1 MFFNLESIVNCFQVI
16 QEGEGEL
23 VVARRPSGKN
33 QNTYAAENF
42 LPCEYC
48 LGFYMKDT
56 LWLHINSCLL
66 KPKEKQ
72 PSANYVR
79 DAKVML
85 TPFLPDVT
93 EEDAQLESFFNGM
106 KETTANPGI
115 PCICKNDL
123 LIKEFSK
130 SMLLRLGE
138 KSEQRIKDIDNVRT
152 KVRTVGRLLKEL
164 NETKEAALPL
174 SDYITGRNFGLVTNA
189 TKSLALKSDS
199 PQVALTL
206 GHYIKHVALLK
217 ISVGIQEDNSDYI
230 KEGRNFQELY
240 QCHWN
245 SRVSSVAKRRQQLRH
260 INKESKLPL
269 TKDLIALKKWTQN
282 ELKRS
287 IKNNSPDESLLTR
300 IARLCIVRI
309 AMFNKRR
316 IAEVSE
322 MTVSD
327 FVSVEENDEIDSEI
341 YNSLDMSEKILSKR
355 FVYCQAHIN
364 QCVHIN
370 SVQKHTCNINPL
382 WNLIKR
388 WLNMYTVYSQV
399 QLL

>member
-48 LGFYMKDT
+48 LAFYMKDT

-269 TKDLIALKKWTQN
+269 TKDLIALKKVDA
-282 ELKRS
+282 K
-287 IKNNSPDESLLTR
+287 
-300 IARLCIVRI
+300 
-309 AMFNKRR
+309 
-316 IAEVSE
+316 
-322 MTVSD
+322 
-327 FVSVEENDEIDSEI
+327 
-341 YNSLDMSEKILSKR
+341 
-355 FVYCQAHIN
+355 
-364 QCVHIN
+364 
-370 SVQKHTCNINPL
+370 
-382 WNLIKR
+382 
-388 WLNMYTVYSQV
+388 
-399 QLL
+399 